1 LSPDTPPERE
11 RSGASADGIA
21 DDRDPSAAE
30 DGPNPPSEPRGSRK
44 GRQRRAPQ
52 RGAPS
57 RRALRRRAVEFL
69 YEAAQRSLDPVTL
82 LAERVGSTEV
92 DPVGD
97 YTISLVEGVT
107 AHLERIDEL
116 LSEHSQGWTLER
128 MPPVDLAVLRVG
140 IYELL
145 WSSDV
150 PDPVAIDEAV
160 GLARE
165 LSTDDSPRFVN
176 GVLGRIGTIA
186 DRLRA
191 VL

>member
-1 LSPDTPPERE
+1 MSD
-11 RSGASADGIA
+11 SAS
-21 DDRDPSAAE
+21 
-30 DGPNPPSEPRGSRK
+30 
-44 GRQRRAPQ
+44 APQ
-52 RGAPS
+52 RGGQPG
-57 RRALRRRAVEFL
+57 RRALRRRAVEIL

-82 LAERVGSTEV
+82 LADRVGSTDA
-92 DPVGD
+92 DPIGD

-107 AHLERIDEL
+107 SNRERIDEL
-116 LSEHSQGWTLER
+116 LAEHAHGWSLER

-140 IYELL
+140 VYELL
-145 WSSDV
+145 WAADV

-186 DRLRA
+186 DRIRA